1 MGKQSPLDPQDPSLQ
16 QKVRQYIIAARKL
29 PTKDEPNPKV
39 IQMRIFAPN
48 QVRAQSR
55 FWYQMKRLNKLKK
68 ANGEFIYC
76 REVYEKRISAV
87 KTYGIVIKYES
98 RRAYHNMYREFRDV
112 SLSGAVSQLY
122 SYMTG
127 NHRANPET
135 IHIIRTIVVPSY
147 EQTRRPRNYQL
158 SARGIKFPI
167 IKTLPKQ
174 SRRYRTV
181 FRANRPVL
189 SRQ

>member
-16 QKVRQYIIAARKL
+16 QKVRQYIIAARRL
-29 PTKDEPNPKV
+29 PSEADQNPKV

-48 QVRAQSR
+48 AVRAQSR

-68 ANGEFIYC
+68 ANGEFIFC
-76 REVYEKRISAV
+76 REVYEKGISAV
-87 KTYGIVIKYES
+87 HTYGIVIKYES

-112 SLSGAVSQLY
+112 SLAGAVSQLY
-122 SYMTG
+122 SYMSG

-135 IHIIRTIVVPSY
+135 IHIIRTTVVQSY
-147 EQTRRPRNYQL
+147 KDTRRPRNYQL
-158 SARGIKFPI
+158 SAPRVKFPI

-174 SRRYRTV
+174 SRRFRTT
-181 FRANRPVL
+181 FKANRPVL
-189 SRQ
+189 NK